1 MIGIK
6 FPDRGYDQDRNRGAI
21 LHKLVCQ
28 KLGYPNYRDDG
39 QFPDVRHQLLEI
51 KLQLSPTIDLGLVC
65 PNSTEPL
72 DVPKIGCH
80 QVRHCDVRYALFCA
94 MRNEQEVMLTHLFLT
109 TGELF
114 FSRFPQFQGKVLNKK
129 LQIPLPEDFFDN

>member
-1 MIGIK
+1 
-6 FPDRGYDQDRNRGAI
+6 
-21 LHKLVCQ
+21 
-28 KLGYPNYRDDG
+28 
-39 QFPDVRHQLLEI
+39 
-51 KLQLSPTIDLGLVC
+51 
-65 PNSTEPL
+65 
-72 DVPKIGCH
+72 
-80 QVRHCDVRYALFCA
+80 